1 MYQTLAL
8 ESPDLI
14 RNAGVISDIAGAVSQ
29 IQNVVAQNTANLNC
43 PQLSK
48 YDYNGSQLNQYPG
61 WTRLKP
67 GGTY

>member
-8 ESPDLI
+8 VAPDLI
-14 RNAGVISDIAGAVSQ
+14 RNAGVIADIAGAVSQ
-29 IQNVVAQNTANLNC
+29 ITNVVAQNTANLNC

-48 YDYNGSQLNQYPG
+48 YDYNSSQLNRYPG